1 LEINSY
7 ESNKENAQK
16 TSGGGGRGGHRI
28 ARITVAKRPTQEPV
42 SVNTSHP
49 QKDTR
54 NLKPREKKTKA
65 IYIFS
70 PWAKRDIPEQ

>member
-7 ESNKENAQK
+7 KSNKENAKK
-16 TSGGGGRGGHRI
+16 TSGRGHRI

-54 NLKPREKKTKA
+54 NLKPREKKTKD

-70 PWAKRDIPEQ
+70 PRANRDIPEQ